1 MSKKKILIAED
12 HEMIRDGLC
21 LIVESVPAYE
31 IVGVTSDG
39 IETVAAV
46 KSLKPDLVMMDLS
59 MPGMHGLEATR
70 EIKQLPYQV
79 KVLVLT
85 VHQDEEYV
93 SEAFKIGA
101 DGYIPKRASKEEL
114 LRALESVLAGE
125 HFISPMIDYNIEE
138 QTEDSSDADKT
149 TIWQSTTPRERQVL
163 KLIAEGHT
171 NNEIADM
178 LFISVK
184 TVETHRSNLMKKI
197 GAHNASKL
205 TAYAMRKG
213 LVS

>member
-1 MSKKKILIAED
+1 MLRKKILIAED
-12 HEMIRDGLC
+12 HEMIRDGLS
-21 LIVESVPAYE
+21 LIIESVPHYE

-39 IETVAAV
+39 LETVAAV

-59 MPGMHGLEATR
+59 MPKMNGLEATR
-70 EIKQLPYQV
+70 EIKQLPFEV

-85 VHQDEEYV
+85 VHQDVEYV
-93 SEAFKIGA
+93 SEAFRIGA
-101 DGYIPKRASKEEL
+101 DGYILKRSSKEEL
-114 LRALESVLAGE
+114 LSALESVFSGE
-125 HFISPMIDYNIEE
+125 QFVSPMIDYNIEE
-138 QTEDSSDADKT
+138 QSDDLPSSEKLT
-149 TIWQSTTPRERQVL
+149 TWQSTTPRERQIL
-163 KLIAEGHT
+163 KLIAEGYT

-197 GAHNASKL
+197 GAHNASEL
-205 TAYAMRKG
+205 TAYAMRRG